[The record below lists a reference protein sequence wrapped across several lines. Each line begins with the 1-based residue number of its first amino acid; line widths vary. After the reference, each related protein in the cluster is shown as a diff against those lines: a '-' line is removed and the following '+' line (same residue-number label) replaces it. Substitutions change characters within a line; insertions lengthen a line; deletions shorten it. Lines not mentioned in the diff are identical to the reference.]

1 MKSWIGITAL
11 VFTTMGAIAGE
22 RVDEN
27 MKVDKDVYVDIE
39 HTNGDAKVFGWD
51 KDEVQVRG
59 ELDDKAKEFIFE
71 KRGGTVIIHVKMEKS
86 RSWSSNKYKG
96 DDLEIFV
103 PMGARVEYTS
113 VNADVQFKDLN
124 AGLKAETV
132 NGDIDVRD
140 IVGRIRL
147 ETVNGGID
155 ARNLDGDLNFETV
168 NGEINDEKSSGSE
181 ATYASVNGEIM
192 VNSSVPEVM
201 AESVNG
207 DLELKLGM
215 VQKIEMTTVNG
226 TIDVHMD
233 LMEGG
238 TVEGSNVS
246 GRINLSLQNDV
257 SAEFDIDSH
266 AGGRLVNNLTDDD
279 VRKAKYGPGRWL
291 DFTTRG
297 GKGKVEL
304 STVSGRIELEGH

>member
-1 MKSWIGITAL
+1 MKSWIVTTAL
-11 VFTTMGAIAGE
+11 VFTTMGAVAGE

-51 KDEVQVRG
+51 KNEVQVRG

-86 RSWSSNKYKG
+86 RSWGSNKYKG

-113 VNADVQFKDLN
+113 VNADVQFRFLN

-132 NGDIDVRD
+132 NGDIDARD

-155 ARNLDGDLNFETV
+155 ARSLDGDLSFETV

>member
-1 MKSWIGITAL
+1 MKSWIATTAL

-22 RVDEN
+22 RVDES

-39 HTNGDAKVFGWD
+39 HTNGDAQVFGWD
-51 KDEVQVRG
+51 KNEVQVRG

-86 RSWSSNKYKG
+86 RSWSSSKYKG
-96 DDLEIFV
+96 DDLEIYV

-113 VNADVQFKDLN
+113 VNADVQIKDLN

-132 NGDIDVRD
+132 NGDIDARD

-168 NGEINDEKSSGSE
+168 NGEINDEKSTGSE

-207 DLELKLGM
+207 DLELKLGK
-215 VQKIEMTTVNG
+215 VQKIEMSTVNG

-246 GRINLSLQNDV
+246 GRINLSLQSDV

>member
-1 MKSWIGITAL
+1 MKSWIVTTAL
-11 VFTTMGAIAGE
+11 VFTTLGAIAGE

-51 KDEVQVRG
+51 KNEVQVRG

-113 VNADVQFKDLN
+113 VNADVQFRFLN

-132 NGDIDVRD
+132 NGDIDARD

-155 ARNLDGDLNFETV
+155 ARSLDGDLSFETV